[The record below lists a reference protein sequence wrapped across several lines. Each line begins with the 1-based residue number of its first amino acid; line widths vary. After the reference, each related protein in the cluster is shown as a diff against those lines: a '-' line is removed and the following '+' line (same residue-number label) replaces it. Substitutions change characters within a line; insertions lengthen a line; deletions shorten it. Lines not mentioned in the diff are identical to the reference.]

1 MTRKN
6 KHKLSIEELLVV
18 KAVSLGYQ
26 IANGKVFES
35 AINLINS
42 SLQKKSVSPEIE
54 AFYLMIR
61 SEAHRFRQSNAYT
74 NDRQQIKVLAERSRL
89 QNVFELFT
97 RVVEG
102 TTGLYRVSGGGAL
115 STVDRGKPS
124 LGTEVM
130 VDPDT
135 SFVTLH
141 SRNDDV
147 NIILECAG
155 ISIGNISSADRSF
168 LYDIN
173 LSVMIKKHFE

>member
-1 MTRKN
+1 MTQKN

-74 NDRQQIKVLAERSRL
+74 NDGVRIAAYNGANAPGCDPTVGVTSTLPACVNTAI
-89 QNVFELFT
+89 QNAPLTDAVINFIAPSFEWPETKTLNLTYEHKIELF
-97 RVVEG
+97 
-102 TTGLYRVSGGGAL
+102 
-115 STVDRGKPS
+115 
-124 LGTEVM
+124 
-130 VDPDT
+130 
-135 SFVTLH
+135 
-141 SRNDDV
+141 
-147 NIILECAG
+147 
-155 ISIGNISSADRSF
+155 
-168 LYDIN
+168 
-173 LSVMIKKHFE
+173 